1 MPSKDHGKEEQFQH
15 GHHCTDTAL
24 LALLLA
30 DISETP
36 LHPYSSIFL

>member
-15 GHHCTDTAL
+15 GHHCTDAL